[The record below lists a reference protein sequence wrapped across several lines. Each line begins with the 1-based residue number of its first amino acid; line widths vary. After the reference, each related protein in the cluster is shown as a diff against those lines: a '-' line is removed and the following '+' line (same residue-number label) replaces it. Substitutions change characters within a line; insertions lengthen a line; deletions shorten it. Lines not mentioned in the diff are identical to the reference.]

1 MKIKLAIA
9 AVFTIIALILG
20 YKLGASI
27 NNEIEN
33 QKNIKESVAK
43 IQEKLLVLKNVQI
56 GYQSKNKS
64 YSNNWGGLKDFLN
77 REKFYFID
85 TRDTVY
91 ERKYLAD
98 SLVVIRDT
106 IGSINVSDSL
116 LPKAIDKKLY
126 INTLEQ
132 IPGFKNNFTLQSN
145 KSGTRFEIRA
155 EGNGIPTI
163 SIPNGGKEPFKVGS
177 LNKNTTKANW
187 LKK

>member
-1 MKIKLAIA
+1 MLMKIKLAIA
-9 AVFTIIALILG
+9 AVFTIIALVVG

-91 ERKYLAD
+91 ESCLLYT
-98 SLVVIRDT
+98 SPSPRD
-106 IGSINVSDSL
+106 
-116 LPKAIDKKLY
+116 A
-126 INTLEQ
+126 
-132 IPGFKNNFTLQSN
+132 
-145 KSGTRFEIRA
+145 
-155 EGNGIPTI
+155 
-163 SIPNGGKEPFKVGS
+163 
-177 LNKNTTKANW
+177 
-187 LKK
+187 